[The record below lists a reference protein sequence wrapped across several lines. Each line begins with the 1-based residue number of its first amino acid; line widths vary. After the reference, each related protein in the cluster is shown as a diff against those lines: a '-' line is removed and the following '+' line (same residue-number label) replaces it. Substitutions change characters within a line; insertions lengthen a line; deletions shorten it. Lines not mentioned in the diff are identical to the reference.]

1 MTIPY
6 KTILQSAFLTVL
18 TLFGGMLAGGV
29 AGNLIF
35 ESLSGH
41 SIPNPNA
48 LHVMLGIIP
57 AVTGVLA
64 GSGAWGWAM
73 GGLAGA
79 QNLGRMAVAGILG
92 FAPITIIL
100 AVVLL
105 NLEGIVVEATGLQLP
120 MHRVFMLLF
129 VPAAFLIAGI
139 SAWAIGRGLRDDALA
154 LTLLWRVGL
163 AAALAFLVVN
173 LVMEALGWVVGAP
186 GAAARY
192 TMLTVMFVGNL
203 GAALAGG
210 AVLGWILAPK
220 ARKPG

>member
-6 KTILQSAFLTVL
+6 KAMLRSAFLTAV
-18 TLFGGMLAGGV
+18 TLFGGMLTGGV
-29 AGNLIF
+29 VGNLVY
-35 ESLSGH
+35 ESFPGH
-41 SIPNPNA
+41 SITNFDA
-48 LHVMLGIIP
+48 LPVILGIIP

-79 QNLGRMAVAGILG
+79 QNRGRIAVAGILG
-92 FAPITIIL
+92 FVPITILL

-105 NLEGIVVEATGLQLP
+105 NLEAVVVEATGLQLP
-120 MHRVFMLLF
+120 TYRVFTLLF
-129 VPAAFLIAGI
+129 VPTAFLIAGI
-139 SAWAIGRGLRDDALA
+139 SAWAIGRGLGDKALA
-154 LTLLWRVGL
+154 RSLLWRVGL

-173 LVMEALGWVVGAP
+173 LVMETSGWVVGAP

-192 TMLTVMFVGNL
+192 TMLTVMFAGNL

-210 AVLGWILAPK
+210 AVLGWMLATTT
-220 ARKPG
+220 RKPG

>member
-1 MTIPY
+1 MTIPF
-6 KTILQSAFLTVL
+6 KIILQSAFLTVL

-35 ESLSGH
+35 ERLSGH
-41 SIPNPNA
+41 SITNPNT

-57 AVTGVLA
+57 AATGVLA

-73 GGLAGA
+73 GDLAGA
-79 QNLGRMAVAGILG
+79 QNRRRMIFAGILG
-92 FAPITIIL
+92 FVPITIVL

-105 NLEGIVVEATGLQLP
+105 NLEGVVVEATGLQLP
-120 MHRVFMLLF
+120 THRLFTLLF

-139 SAWAIGRGLRDDALA
+139 GAWAIGWGLNDNTLA
-154 LTLLWRVGL
+154 VSLLWRVGF

-173 LVMEALGWVVGAP
+173 LAMEASGWVVGAP

-192 TMLTVMFVGNL
+192 TMLTVMFAGNL

-210 AVLGWILAPK
+210 AVLGWLLAPTTGE
-220 ARKPG
+220 AG